1 MRVITGSARGRRLE
15 EPAGRDIRPTT
26 DLVKEAAFSIVQ
38 FDVEGR
44 QVLDLFA
51 GTGQLGIEALSRG
64 AAGCVFVDRSR
75 AAAEL
80 VRRNLKRCGFTAP
93 VLQADSLAYLKAA
106 IEGTALP
113 DEPPEAPAAP
123 RPVLCREEDCT
134 GCAACAHAAAC
145 HTRMGQPPPGNA
157 FDIGTAQSQN
167 QNASEISSHVFLT
180 PF

>member
-80 VRRNLKRCGFTAP
+80 VKLPGIRLLDSGSRRLCLCNQGEQAA
-93 VLQADSLAYLKAA
+93 VLFSALH
-106 IEGTALP
+106 IEAVNGP
-113 DEPPEAPAAP
+113 
-123 RPVLCREEDCT
+123 
-134 GCAACAHAAAC
+134 ACAQ
-145 HTRMGQPPPGNA
+145 R
-157 FDIGTAQSQN
+157 F
-167 QNASEISSHVFLT
+167 
-180 PF
+180 